1 MTKKGYI
8 LFFIIFASIHFVLLF
23 FSNVSFLKDS
33 KIISLI
39 VQALISS
46 TITTVLIYSIT
57 KLVKTKST

>member
-39 VQALISS
+39 VQALIHLQLRQS
-46 TITTVLIYSIT
+46 
-57 KLVKTKST
+57 